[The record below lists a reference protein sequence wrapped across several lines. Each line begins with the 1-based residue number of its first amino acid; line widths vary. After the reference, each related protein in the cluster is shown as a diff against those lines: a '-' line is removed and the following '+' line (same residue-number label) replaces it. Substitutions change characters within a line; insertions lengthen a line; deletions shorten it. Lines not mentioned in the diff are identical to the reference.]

1 VLVIDAL
8 LGVGF
13 QPPMRRGYQSVITRV
28 NASDAAVVAVDIPSG
43 LDPDTGLVGE
53 ACMRATLTV
62 TFLVDKLGLHQGAG
76 PKVAGERVLA
86 SLGVPDEL
94 LTDFSPEAVH
104 VLSAAPLP
112 KRAATVHKGNF
123 GHLLVVAGNL
133 GYGGACVLATEAAL
147 KSGVGLL
154 SVVSR
159 EEHRTGLM
167 VRCPEAMFV
176 AADDKA
182 SIAGLLEK
190 CDAVLIGPG
199 LGQDGWAR
207 NVLRQVLASNRP
219 LVVDADALNLVAE
232 GPAPKAKM
240 IMTPH
245 PKEAA
250 RLLGQTKVE
259 SNRLQVLEALE
270 RRYQAVIVLKGAE
283 TLVASETDISIN
295 VWANPGMATGGMGDV
310 LGGVIG
316 ALLAQ
321 GLPRYQAACLGVAH
335 HSKAG
340 LLAVERVGEVA
351 LLASDVT
358 AEIGVSLAGISHG

>member
-1 VLVIDAL
+1 
-8 LGVGF
+8 
-13 QPPMRRGYQSVITRV
+13 MY
-28 NASDAAVVAVDIPSG
+28 
-43 LDPDTGLVGE
+43 
-53 ACMRATLTV
+53 
-62 TFLVDKLGLHQGAG
+62 
-76 PKVAGERVLA
+76 
-86 SLGVPDEL
+86 
-94 LTDFSPEAVH
+94 
-104 VLSAAPLP
+104 
-112 KRAATVHKGNF
+112 
-123 GHLLVVAGNL
+123 AGNL

-182 SIAGLLEK
+182 SIAGSLEK

-283 TLVASETDISIN
+283 TLVASERDISIN

-335 HSKAG
+335 HSRAG